1 MSWLWIRFSSSCDHI
16 MLPRTPN
23 RDRRSGTVFKRTTKM
38 SQALTLLV
46 GCVAIVYH
54 KHVDTAIDYLWRE
67 ILHKSPYFRHDS
79 FEVVLS
85 TLLFAVYLTGWII
98 LDYYVPGAHAFR
110 ITDNTAQSSND
121 SWKGRE
127 SALVQETL
135 WYTLPWLI
143 FDIMAPR
150 RHLLLE
156 LNVNSPTA
164 LRIGRDLL
172 LSFILYDF
180 IFFIGH
186 FSMHRN
192 RYLLSSVHSKHHT
205 MGT

>member
-1 MSWLWIRFSSSCDHI
+1 

-23 RDRRSGTVFKRTTKM
+23 RNRGGGTIFKRTTGI
-38 SQALTLLV
+38 SQALTLLI

-54 KHVDTAIDYLWRE
+54 KHVDAAIDYLWRE
-67 ILHKSPYFRHDS
+67 ILYKSPCFRHDS
-79 FEVVLS
+79 FEVILS

-98 LDYYVPGAHAFR
+98 LDYYIPAAHIFR
-110 ITDNTAQSSND
+110 ITDDCVQSSNE

-127 SALVQETL
+127 SALLQETL

-143 FDIMAPR
+143 FDVLVPR
-150 RHLLLE
+150 RHLQLDF
-156 LNVNSPTA
+156 NVNSPTA
-164 LRIGRDLL
+164 FRIGRDVLV
-172 LSFILYDF
+172 SFILYDF

-192 RYLLSSVHSKHHT
+192 RFVLSSVHSKHHK
-205 MGT
+205 MGA

>member
-1 MSWLWIRFSSSCDHI
+1 

-23 RDRRSGTVFKRTTKM
+23 SNRGSGTVFKRTTGI
-38 SQALTLLV
+38 SQALAILV
-46 GCVAIVYH
+46 GCGLIVCY
-54 KHVDTAIDYLWRE
+54 KHVDTAIDYLWKE
-67 ILHKSPYFRHDS
+67 ILYKSPYFRHDS

-98 LDYYVPGAHAFR
+98 LDYYFPAARIYR
-110 ITDNTAQSSND
+110 ITENFPQSSNE

-127 SALVQETL
+127 SALLQETL

-156 LNVNSPTA
+156 INVTSPTA
-164 LRIGRDLL
+164 LRIGRDVL

-180 IFFIGH
+180 FFFIGH

-192 RYLLSSVHSKHHT
+192 RFLLSSVHSKHHT
-205 MGT
+205 MGA